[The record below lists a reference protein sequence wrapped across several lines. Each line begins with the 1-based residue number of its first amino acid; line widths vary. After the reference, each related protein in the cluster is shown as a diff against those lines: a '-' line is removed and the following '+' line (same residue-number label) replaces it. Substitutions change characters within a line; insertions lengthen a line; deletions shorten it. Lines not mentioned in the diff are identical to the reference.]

1 MIQIYSPA
9 NTNYDV
15 NGDAVLLPT
24 VCEIDT
30 DTWQLTIEHPR
41 DSEGRWKLIEDGAV
55 LKVPSFLEDD
65 QLFRIFNT
73 DKDES
78 GVSATA
84 QPIFFD
90 SKNDCMLLDVRPTDK
105 NGQQALDIMTQGTKY
120 SGSSDITSVSTAYY
134 VMKNLMEALTSDD
147 ENSFINRWGGEVL
160 YNNYEVIINE
170 KIGSDHGVQ
179 LLYGK
184 NIPENGMSVE
194 VDSSEVVTRIYPKAY
209 NGRMMSNNGYVDS
222 DNIDNYPTVKQAV
235 MEFSDVRLAE
245 DVQAGEDT
253 EGMIICNTQTELD
266 SALQTKCEEQYEAGI
281 DTPNVT
287 IKCDMLLLAN
297 TVNYADIKELET
309 VSQGDTVY
317 CKNQLLGVTTT
328 ARVQSLV
335 YDCILDCVKSVV
347 IGSKPYNYI
356 DNTSSTISAA
366 DKVIDKG
373 NNTLMADR
381 IAGII
386 NLMNTSLRA
395 QKNIAQKQDVRAILF
410 EDLDPSSST
419 FGALCIGTQGIQI
432 SKERNESNT
441 DWVWGTAINFES
453 IIADYII
460 TGILSDRLGKNSWN
474 LDTGVLTTKDIVV
487 EDGTFSGTIFGS
499 TIDGGTING
508 TIVNSEEGNIAGFEI
523 TDEGFKKTSVIQL
536 QKVYTESDVER
547 AIGIVTGSITPTD
560 QDYQL
565 YDITGDGVIS
575 SQDVIRIEQFY
586 VPIHSDQLITEI
598 TINCDPYNNQD
609 VNAPALLVV
618 IKGATG
624 DVAFEAN
631 LSARLLS
638 IDYISS
644 IYATFQSIETDFIT
658 ALQRATFVCEN
669 EPTMGAGNI
678 RAGYY
683 NGSPNI
689 YIDALAGYVA
699 LYSAENPIYYN
710 GNYIDANWSE
720 GAFYPSGTGHV
731 ALGKSDTSNRWYRL
745 YANNASSESSDE
757 RLKDNMV
764 SFDERFIKFYEMIEP
779 IIYNWKDDK
788 NLTKEAG
795 YSAQKV
801 IDAMKECGISKE
813 EFCCYEQDEK
823 GYYSLIYRHFQI
835 LSHYYILE
843 KEKQHKQEIESLERR
858 ISILEEAMNK

>member
-9 NTNYDV
+9 NTSYDV
-15 NGDAVLLPT
+15 NGDAVLIPT

-30 DTWQLTIEHPR
+30 DTWQLTIDHPR

-90 SKNDCMLLDVRPTDK
+90 SRNDCMLLDVRPTDK

-120 SGSSDITSVSTAYY
+120 SGSSDITSLSTAYY

-147 ENSFINRWGGEVL
+147 ENSFVNRWGGEVL
-160 YNNYEVIINE
+160 YNNYKVIINE

-209 NGRMMSNNGYVDS
+209 NGRMMSSNGYVDS
-222 DNIDNYPTVKQAV
+222 DNIKNYPTVKQAV
-235 MEFSDVRLAE
+235 MEFTDVRLAE
-245 DVQAGEDT
+245 DVQSGEDT
-253 EGMIICNTQTELD
+253 EGMIICNTQAELD
-266 SALQTKCEEQYEAGI
+266 NALKAKCEEQYEAGI
-281 DTPNVT
+281 DAPNVT
-287 IKCDMLLLAN
+287 IRCDMILLAN

-309 VSQGDTVY
+309 ISLGDTVY
-317 CKNQLLGVTTT
+317 CKNQLLEITTT

-347 IGSKPYNYI
+347 IGSKPDNYI

-373 NNTLMADR
+373 TGTVMGQY
-381 IAGII
+381 IQGII
-386 NLMNTSLRA
+386 DGTKASLQIQR
-395 QKNIAQKQDVRAILF
+395 QIAQLLDVRAIKM
-410 EDLDPSSST
+410 EDLDPDSPN
-419 FGALCIGTQGIQI
+419 FGATAYGTAGLEF
-432 SKERNESNT
+432 SNKRNPENT
-441 DWVWGTAINFES
+441 DWIWENAFGPNGL
-453 IIADYII
+453 IANAII
-460 TGILSDRLGKNSWN
+460 TGILSDKLGKNSWN
-474 LDTGVLTTKDIVV
+474 LDTGVLKTKDIVV
-487 EDGTFSGTIFGS
+487 ENGTFSGTITGS
-499 TIDGGTING
+499 TIIGSIL
-508 TIVNSEEGNIAGFEI
+508 NSDEGNIAGFEI

-575 SQDVIRIEQFY
+575 PQDVIRIEQFY

-598 TINCDPYNNQD
+598 TINCGPYNNQD

-631 LSARLLS
+631 LSARRLS
-638 IDYISS
+638 IDYIGS
-644 IYATFQSIETDFIT
+644 IYATFQSTQTDFIT
-658 ALQRATFVCEN
+658 ALQRATFACEN

-689 YIDALAGYVA
+689 YIDALGGYVA
-699 LYSAENPIYYN
+699 LYSAENSIYYN

-720 GAFYPSGTGHV
+720 GAFYPGGTGHV

-764 SFDERFIKFYEMIEP
+764 SFDQRFIKFYEMIEP

-801 IDAMKECGISKE
+801 ISAMKECGISKD

-843 KEKQHKQEIESLERR
+843 KERQHKEEIESLERR

>member
-15 NGDAVLLPT
+15 NGDAVLMPT

-30 DTWQLTIEHPR
+30 ETWQLTIEHPR

-105 NGQQALDIMTQGTKY
+105 NGQQALDIMTHGTKY
-120 SGSSDITSVSTAYY
+120 SGSSDITSISTAYY
-134 VMKNLMEALTSDD
+134 VMKNLMEALTGDD

-170 KIGSDHGVQ
+170 RIGSDHGVQ
-179 LLYGK
+179 LIYGK

-209 NGRMMSNNGYVDS
+209 NGRMMSNNGCVDS

-287 IKCDMLLLAN
+287 IKCDMVLLAN

-381 IAGII
+381 LAGII

-395 QKNIAQKQDVRAILF
+395 QKDIAQKQDVRAILF
-410 EDLDPSSST
+410 EDLDPSSPT

-432 SKERNESNT
+432 SKKRNATNT

-460 TGILSDRLGKNSWN
+460 TGILSDRQGKNSWN

-487 EDGTFSGTIFGS
+487 ENGTFSGDIKGS
-499 TIDGGTING
+499 AITGGTING
-508 TIVNSEEGNIAGFEI
+508 TTINGATIVASLQKTYHIKSGDPEKIRNTIMGTYTPTSEEFSNWDIDCSGYISARDYLFANNILNGSMSGTFDMSLILGDVDGILSLKCVSTNGSRTFESLLNPASLTIDSVYTTRVEANNMEITQGDLVILDENKIAGGYITINTAGGTPVFEIIGNNFSEVTDSLHSIPIRINAALNPVLFVASYYEFNCAAGQGFEI
-523 TDEGFKKTSVIQL
+523 YGNPCFIDFRNNYSTSDYTHRLVCNTGGGITAYPSISSASDIRLKKDIQMVDEKYLNVLNDLEIKTYRYKKNDKNLNIGLIAQDVLEIFKK
-536 QKVYTESDVER
+536 Y
-547 AIGIVTGSITPTD
+547 GIEDYPVVG
-560 QDYQL
+560 QDE
-565 YDITGDGVIS
+565 
-575 SQDVIRIEQFY
+575 IEGMY
-586 VPIHSDQLITEI
+586 
-598 TINCDPYNNQD
+598 
-609 VNAPALLVV
+609 
-618 IKGATG
+618 
-624 DVAFEAN
+624 
-631 LSARLLS
+631 S
-638 IDYISS
+638 IDYSQITSLLV
-644 IYATFQSIETDFIT
+644 YGYQKQQKRIED
-658 ALQRATFVCEN
+658 L
-669 EPTMGAGNI
+669 
-678 RAGYY
+678 
-683 NGSPNI
+683 
-689 YIDALAGYVA
+689 
-699 LYSAENPIYYN
+699 
-710 GNYIDANWSE
+710 
-720 GAFYPSGTGHV
+720 
-731 ALGKSDTSNRWYRL
+731 
-745 YANNASSESSDE
+745 ES
-757 RLKDNMV
+757 RLK
-764 SFDERFIKFYEMIEP
+764 
-779 IIYNWKDDK
+779 
-788 NLTKEAG
+788 
-795 YSAQKV
+795 
-801 IDAMKECGISKE
+801 
-813 EFCCYEQDEK
+813 
-823 GYYSLIYRHFQI
+823 
-835 LSHYYILE
+835 
-843 KEKQHKQEIESLERR
+843 
-858 ISILEEAMNK
+858 ILEEAMNK